1 MVKQKELHWVGTS
14 LKDLKGFPTSVKQM
28 AGYQIRRVQGGL
40 APSDWKPMSTV
51 GTGVKEIRI
60 KEDRNA
66 YRVFY
71 YVETKT
77 GIYILHAFQKK
88 TQKTEQK
95 DITLAKR
102 RYKEVQRTI

>member
-14 LKDLKGFPTSVKQM
+14 LKDQKRFPSNVKQM

-40 APSDWKPMSTV
+40 EPSDWKPMSTV

-71 YVETKT
+71 YVETKA
-77 GIYILHAFQKK
+77 GVYILHAFQKK

-95 DITLAKR
+95 DISLANR
-102 RYKEVQRTI
+102 RYKEIQRAI